1 MDKLP
6 FKKHCK
12 RGDTRVIGRYNNY
25 NWVDV
30 PLDSSNE
37 TDEIPKA
44 FNPNQKIY
52 LCFQHSKIS
61 YAVYAAMFKIN
72 EHLVN
77 QFYHFLLLPYYIFLR
92 KLSDHNS
99 IYLIEPRLS

>member
-44 FNPNQKIY
+44 FNPNQKN
-52 LCFQHSKIS
+52 LSAFST
-61 YAVYAAMFKIN
+61 FKNIICCVRCHVQN
-72 EHLVN
+72 
-77 QFYHFLLLPYYIFLR
+77 
-92 KLSDHNS
+92 
-99 IYLIEPRLS
+99 